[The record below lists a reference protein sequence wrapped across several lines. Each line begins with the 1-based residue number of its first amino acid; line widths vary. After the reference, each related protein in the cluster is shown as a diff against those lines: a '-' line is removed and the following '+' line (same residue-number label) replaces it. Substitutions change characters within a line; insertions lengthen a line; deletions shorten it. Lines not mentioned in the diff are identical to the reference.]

1 MYKPKTTETR
11 ASVQKFLDAVA
22 DETKRADSW
31 KLVEMMAAATGAE
44 PKMWGPSIVGFGN
57 HHYKYESGHEGDTCL
72 LGFSPR
78 KAAISIYVSCQLDR
92 HAKLLA
98 KLGKHSAGKG
108 CLYVKR
114 LADIDL
120 KVLEALM
127 AEGLAEAS
135 RGK

>member
-1 MYKPKTTETR
+1 MYKPKTTETS

-22 DETKRADSW
+22 DETQRADSW
-31 KLVEMMAAATGAE
+31 KLVEMMTKATGAQ
-44 PKMWGPSIVGFGN
+44 PKMWGPTIVGFGN
-57 HHYKYESGHEGDTCL
+57 FHYQYESGHEGDTCL

-78 KAAISIYVSCQLDR
+78 KAAISLYLTCQLDR

-127 AEGLAEAS
+127 AEGLAEAR